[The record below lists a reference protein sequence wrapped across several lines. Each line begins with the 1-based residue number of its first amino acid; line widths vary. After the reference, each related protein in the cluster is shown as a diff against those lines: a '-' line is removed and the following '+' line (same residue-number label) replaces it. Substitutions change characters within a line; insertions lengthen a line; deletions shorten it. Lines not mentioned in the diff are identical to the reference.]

1 MRYLKHFI
9 FVIFTLFALL
19 PCKIKQTV
27 SHIFSIEFTKPL
39 HGAKTQLPAS
49 NCSYYSVENQVEVQ
63 QEKEKDV
70 VVSEPTSERIV
81 PTLNSSFP
89 KTYNIQNNSPP
100 IYILYKQLKLNY
112 LS

>member
-1 MRYLKHFI
+1 MRYLRHLI
-9 FVIFTLFALL
+9 FVVFTLFALL

-27 SHIFSIEFTKPL
+27 SHIISLEISKPL
-39 HGAKTQLPAS
+39 HGAKTQLPTS
-49 NCSYYSVENQVEVQ
+49 NCSFYSVENQVEVQ

-70 VVSEPTSERIV
+70 VVSTSTSERIE
-81 PTLNSSFP
+81 PTWNSSFP